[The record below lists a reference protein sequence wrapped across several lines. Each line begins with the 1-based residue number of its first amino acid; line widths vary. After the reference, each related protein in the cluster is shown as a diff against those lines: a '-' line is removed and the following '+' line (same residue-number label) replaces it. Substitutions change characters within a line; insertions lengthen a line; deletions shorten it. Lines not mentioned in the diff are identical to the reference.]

1 MVLYYSCWIEAH
13 RRFHLLFV
21 ILLLIPA
28 LLQCITLAQGRSS
41 LEHSETPDRMGSLEV
56 PPLLPSKF
64 EGRERGGYCCNGGI
78 DDRIKAAAVR
88 GDMQRL
94 RTLRGSAGACKPTTE
109 NCGRCALGH
118 DEHKRRGQLQL
129 QAPKLEVQV
138 R

>member
-28 LLQCITLAQGRSS
+28 LLQCITLAQGR
-41 LEHSETPDRMGSLEV
+41 
-56 PPLLPSKF
+56 
-64 EGRERGGYCCNGGI
+64 ERGGYCCNGGI
-78 DDRIKAAAVR
+78 DDRIEAAAVR

-94 RTLRGSAGACKPTTE
+94 RTLRGSTGACKPTTE

-129 QAPKLEVQV
+129 QASKLEVQV